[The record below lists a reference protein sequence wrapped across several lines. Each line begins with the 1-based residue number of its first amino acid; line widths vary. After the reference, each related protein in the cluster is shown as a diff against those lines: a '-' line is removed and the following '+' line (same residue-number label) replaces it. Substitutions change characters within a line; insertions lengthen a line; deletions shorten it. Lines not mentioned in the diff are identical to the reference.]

1 MLTSRIVHL
10 DGTRHRLRGFFES
23 LLLGRDIPR
32 VLEGV
37 VHPLCQGVMDRIARL
52 GHADAAV
59 LRAEQLCIS
68 GRGVLHASVAVVD
81 HVVGVDVVLLKE
93 VECLVERT
101 HAAFH
106 LQGGV
111 QAMAD
116 NASAEGIGEQRQV
129 GEATAIGDV
138 GDVRHDQVA
147 RSLGLGVEEVIVLVI
162 GMVRVRSARAITAL
176 AEHQVIGT
184 EQGAEAVSSDVE
196 LLSEV
201 LFAQEEEL
209 PKARLREVL
218 LAAQVLAIEHNAR
231 LEDSLFVEG

>member
-1 MLTSRIVHL
+1 MRTSRIVHL
-10 DGTRHRLRGFFES
+10 NGTRHRLRGFFEG

-37 VHPLCQGVMDRIARL
+37 VHPLCQGVMERIARL

-59 LRAEQLCIS
+59 LRTEQVGVS
-68 GRGVLHASVAVVD
+68 GRGVLHASVTVVD

-147 RSLGLGVEEVIVLVI
+147 RSLRLVLGLGVEEVIVLVI
-162 GMVRVRSARAITAL
+162 GVVRVRSARAITAL

-196 LLSEV
+196 LHS
-201 LFAQEEEL
+201 
-209 PKARLREVL
+209 EVL
-218 LAAQVLAIEHNAR
+218 LAQE
-231 LEDSLFVEG
+231 E